1 MVLYVSL
8 TIWMFVIMLIG
19 LRSDSKIVADM
30 WPERPSEGIA
40 RTNLKVCNYLALIT
54 MLILWF
60 LTAFRSAN
68 IGNDTSTYIY
78 YFKIFSSGG
87 IDRSRT
93 FEIGYQYLNVLIGKV
108 TSDPHVF
115 LVIIASIM
123 YAATMVYIYKYSKNI
138 LVSMCLFFCAC
149 FSIYTNVFRQG
160 IAMIIA
166 LYGYHALK
174 NNKRLIAAAL
184 FLLATLFHTS
194 AIVCF
199 LLFLNAKVL
208 KKRWLVLLI
217 TLLCAAAS
225 LTGVFNTLISAVVP
239 RYSHYFM
246 SRYASSG
253 WLAVSYSV
261 IRNVIWYWLVSTSSD
276 TTKKEDQLAVTD
288 ITLLLIFGAFGYSVN
303 LFTRAGEYFLIIAI
317 TELPNILYNRSIKHY
332 RLWIFGICTVMLI
345 MFIVTLIFRPG
356 WNHLYPYEFWR

>member
-1 MVLYVSL
+1 
-8 TIWMFVIMLIG
+8 
-19 LRSDSKIVADM
+19 
-30 WPERPSEGIA
+30 
-40 RTNLKVCNYLALIT
+40 
-54 MLILWF
+54 
-60 LTAFRSAN
+60 
-68 IGNDTSTYIY
+68 
-78 YFKIFSSGG
+78 
-87 IDRSRT
+87 
-93 FEIGYQYLNVLIGKV
+93 
-108 TSDPHVF
+108 
-115 LVIIASIM
+115 
-123 YAATMVYIYKYSKNI
+123 
-138 LVSMCLFFCAC
+138 
-149 FSIYTNVFRQG
+149 
-160 IAMIIA
+160 MIIA